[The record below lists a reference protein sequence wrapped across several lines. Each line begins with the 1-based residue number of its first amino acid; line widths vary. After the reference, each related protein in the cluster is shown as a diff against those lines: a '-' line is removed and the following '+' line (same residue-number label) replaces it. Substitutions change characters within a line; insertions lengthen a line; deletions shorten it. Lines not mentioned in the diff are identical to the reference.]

1 MSKNNATLV
10 TDIAIHT
17 FVKLICIIKDIQ
29 KFLINKS
36 VSRNNATL
44 IMHKGV
50 FKDQRSFKLK
60 QFHRVE
66 AKLKNFQVDENDE
79 GDRRPRF
86 LVSIANT
93 R

>member
-1 MSKNNATLV
+1 
-10 TDIAIHT
+10 
-17 FVKLICIIKDIQ
+17 
-29 KFLINKS
+29 
-36 VSRNNATL
+36 
-44 IMHKGV
+44 MHKGV